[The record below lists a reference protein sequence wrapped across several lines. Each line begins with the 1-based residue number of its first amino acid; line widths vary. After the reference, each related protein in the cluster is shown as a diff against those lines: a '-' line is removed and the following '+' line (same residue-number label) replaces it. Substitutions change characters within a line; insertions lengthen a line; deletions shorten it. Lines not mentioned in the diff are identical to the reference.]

1 MSITLAQQEFR
12 TRDYQELVLCK
23 EILSEAVLLLV
34 EDVRRLTLRRTF
46 RVIRSIKLSLHK
58 TVFRKS
64 DWYFRKNNILPMQ
77 IEGLKYLEEIIE
89 SEMRTSQYLEL
100 NPDIARSGI
109 NPFTHFILHGKLEGR
124 VNQKLTEENVATP
137 GR

>member
-1 MSITLAQQEFR
+1 
-12 TRDYQELVLCK
+12 
-23 EILSEAVLLLV
+23 
-34 EDVRRLTLRRTF
+34 
-46 RVIRSIKLSLHK
+46 
-58 TVFRKS
+58 
-64 DWYFRKNNILPMQ
+64 MQ

-124 VNQKLTEENVATP
+124 VNQKLTE
-137 GR
+137 